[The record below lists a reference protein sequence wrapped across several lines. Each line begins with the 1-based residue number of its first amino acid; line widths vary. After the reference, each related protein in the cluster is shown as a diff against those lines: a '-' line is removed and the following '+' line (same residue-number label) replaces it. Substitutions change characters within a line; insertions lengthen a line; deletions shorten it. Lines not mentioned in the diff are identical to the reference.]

1 VTVSPASQAE
11 VPPNLPDDLA
21 GILRGLE
28 ESDREARSLI
38 AELDEERFNW
48 RPDEHSWSVAQCLD
62 HLNVANR
69 VYLEA
74 MRNAVEAARSKNA
87 ARRGPI
93 QPGVFERWFIRSMGP
108 QPRRR
113 LSAPRKI
120 VPAARKDRAEVEEE
134 WTRIQAQLREL
145 LHEAAPLDLNRTR
158 FVNPFI
164 SLIRWSVGAGFLII
178 EAHERRHLWQARNVV
193 AKMGS

>member
-1 VTVSPASQAE
+1 MTLTAT
-11 VPPNLPDDLA
+11 LPDDLA
-21 GILRGLE
+21 TILRGLE
-28 ESDREARSLI
+28 QSDREARSLV

-48 RPDEHSWSVAQCLD
+48 RPDERSWSVAQCLD
-62 HLNVANR
+62 HLNAANR
-69 VYLEA
+69 VYLEP
-74 MRNAVEAARSKNA
+74 MRTAVKAARSKNA

-93 QPGVFERWFIRSMGP
+93 QPGIFERWFIRSMGP

-120 VPAARKDRAEVEEE
+120 VPAARKGRAEVEEE
-134 WTRIQAQLREL
+134 WTRSQSQLRAL

-193 AKMGS
+193 AKMG